1 MLQKVREAINKSVW
15 ARWLIP
21 LVLLGA
27 AAVFFV
33 RGARSSNPYSFDQLS
48 ETVTLVCRET
58 GEEFTM
64 ARGRVEQE
72 LWTRPLPLDPD
83 VGLTNPATGR
93 PTLFPKSEW
102 EQTIERIN
110 SDRHAIAERSP
121 QRSPRPEDD

>member
-1 MLQKVREAINKSVW
+1 MLDRLRELLNKAGWVRWIV
-15 ARWLIP
+15 P
-21 LVLLGA
+21 LLLLA
-27 AAVFFV
+27 AAAFLWV
-33 RGARSSNPYSFDQLS
+33 RSTRSANPYSYDQLA

-58 GEEFTM
+58 GEEFKM